1 MNLMVKFL
9 LVICLFSVAFT
20 AEPDPDEQRTFDE
33 MVIAHEYPLEVHYC
47 LTSDSYYLK
56 IYRIP
61 GEKGSHPIYP
71 NNKPPVLLGHGLA
84 DSSDSWIVNEE
95 HLAPAYVFA
104 NLGFD
109 VWFLN
114 IRGNKHSKVN
124 KKIDP
129 KKKAFW
135 DFSFHETG
143 KEDVTCVIDMI
154 KSTTGKDKVTYVGH
168 SQGGSQIFALCS
180 LNPDFCKKNL
190 TGIIALAPAV
200 FIHNTRS
207 AFLKELTFIRL
218 DKLISLFGIYHL
230 YESRT
235 TINKFSSIICE
246 LFHKMCDT
254 STKFISED
262 DPTDNNEKRDQVSYN
277 HYPAGASTKALIHFA
292 TLIRNKNFVDIKGKA
307 YPLGNINVPVHL
319 FGGEHDK
326 LVTIDDINI
335 LKGKLSTNGVLAK
348 YVQLANHGHLTFLL
362 SKGQSNY
369 IEELVD
375 SAKKLA
381 GLN

>member
-1 MNLMVKFL
+1 MNPMLKLSL
-9 LVICLFSVAFT
+9 LICLFTVVINADT
-20 AEPDPDEQRTFDE
+20 DPDEHRTFEE

-47 LTSDSYYLK
+47 LTSDFYYLK

-71 NNKPPVLLGHGLA
+71 NNKQPVLLGHGLA

-95 HLAPAYVFA
+95 HLSPAYVFA
-104 NLGFD
+104 NNGFD

-124 KKIDP
+124 KQIDP
-129 KKKAFW
+129 KKKGFW
-135 DFSFHETG
+135 NFSFHETG
-143 KEDVTCVIDMI
+143 LIDVTCAVDLI
-154 KSTTGKDKVTYVGH
+154 KATTGKAKVTYVGH

-180 LNPDFCKKNL
+180 LNPNYCKNNL
-190 TGIIALAPAV
+190 TGILALAPAV

-207 AFLKELTFIRL
+207 PFLKELTFIRL
-218 DKLISLFGIYHL
+218 DKIISLFGIYHL
-230 YESRT
+230 YESRGS
-235 TINKFSSIICE
+235 INKFTDVICE
-246 LFHKMCDT
+246 LFHRMCDT

-262 DPTDNNEKRDQVSYN
+262 DPADNNEKRDQVSYA
-277 HYPAGASTKALIHFA
+277 HYPAGASTRALIHFA
-292 TLIRNKNFVDIKGKA
+292 TLIRNKNFVDVGGKA

-319 FGGEHDK
+319 FAGEHDK
-326 LVTIDDINI
+326 LVTIEDINI
-335 LKGKLSTNGVLAK
+335 LKSKLPSGVLTK

-369 IEELVD
+369 IEELID
-375 SAKKLA
+375 SVKKLT